1 MRKAK
6 NLQHHI
12 NKKYVRGF
20 TPLEV
25 GRARER
31 PRLLTGLT
39 PLEVGRARERPRLL
53 TGFTLLELLIVIG
66 IIGILSSVTIVSYSY
81 YNAKARLANTLRFAQ
96 NVRSA
101 LQDNMVAWWTFDETS
116 GSTSTDNWLNGLN
129 GRVYGA
135 VWTEGIVN
143 NALSFDGIDDYV
155 DGGNAG
161 ILDVG
166 TNDFTIE
173 LWAKANGGTYGR
185 AIISKGGWS
194 SIGYFIS
201 EAYSPSDKYYFGV
214 RDSSGYK
221 SVALNIGPS
230 FEWTHIVG
238 VKSNN
243 HLEAWINGKKI
254 GEYNGTIG
262 SLSNSSQ
269 PLFIGKSF
277 NNYYFNGLIDDVQ
290 IYNTALSAD
299 AIYQLYARGAQKHQP
314 LSLQQ

>member
-1 MRKAK
+1 MRKAN

-20 TPLEV
+20 TPLE
-25 GRARER
+25 
-31 PRLLTGLT
+31 L
-39 PLEVGRARERPRLL
+39 GRARERPRLL

-66 IIGILSSVTIVSYSY
+66 IIGILSSVTIVSYSHY
-81 YNAKARLANTLRFAQ
+81 SAQARLANTLRFAQ
-96 NVRSA
+96 SMRSA

-155 DGGNAG
+155 DFGNPAFFPVTGNVTIAFWAYPSNYALRRQNPICKAYGGEFCMTMEPDSSVHLYYGTAGGNSSPYTYSTWP
-161 ILDVG
+161 VG
-166 TNDFTIE
+166 TLVNKKWVHLVWVKDALHNQVFAYKDGKIVQTTSCSSYCYTKPSS
-173 LWAKANGGTYGR
+173 LNLLVGNGYAGR
-185 AIISKGGWS
+185 
-194 SIGYFIS
+194 Y
-201 EAYSPSDKYYFGV
+201 V
-214 RDSSGYK
+214 
-221 SVALNIGPS
+221 
-230 FEWTHIVG
+230 
-238 VKSNN
+238 
-243 HLEAWINGKKI
+243 
-254 GEYNGTIG
+254 
-262 SLSNSSQ
+262 
-269 PLFIGKSF
+269 
-277 NNYYFNGLIDDVQ
+277 GLIDDVQ